1 MLRNLLLDWSG
12 TLADD
17 LPPVIGATNH
27 VLERYGR
34 PPLSREEFRRHF
46 RLPFSE
52 FYEEFLPDVPVDE
65 LEELFHRRFVE
76 IQDEVT
82 PLPGLFEFLEF
93 CRESGRRL
101 FLLSSVRTEHFAT
114 QADRLGVAHYFEHA
128 YAGVRDKRAKIGEI
142 LTERGLDR
150 HETAFVGDM
159 IHDIETARHGGVMS
173 IAVLTGYD
181 SIEKLTPA
189 KPNVVVSS
197 LHELRRLLGDDIY
210 SRPLSTVGGL
220 IFHCGRVLMIRT
232 RKWSGKW
239 GIPGG
244 KIERGESAEEAL
256 RREVKEETALD
267 LRDVHF
273 VMFQDCVDSG
283 EFHRPA
289 HFLLLNYTA
298 ESDSDRVVLNDEAE
312 EFQWVDPREALT
324 MDLNMPTRILLEKV
338 TSS

>member
-27 VLERYGR
+27 VLGHFGR
-34 PPLSREEFRRHF
+34 PALSREEFRRCF
-46 RLPFSE
+46 RLPFGE
-52 FYEEFLPDVPVDE
+52 FYEEFLPDVPMDE
-65 LEELFHRRFVE
+65 LEEMFHRRFVE

-82 PLPGLFEFLEF
+82 PLPGLLEFLEF
-93 CRESGRRL
+93 CRASGRRL
-101 FLLSSVRTEHFAT
+101 FLLSSVRPEHFAA
-114 QADRLGVAHYFEHA
+114 QAGRLGVVDYFEHA
-128 YAGVRDKRAKIGEI
+128 YTGIRDKRAKIGEI
-142 LTERGLDR
+142 LAVHGLR
-150 HETAFVGDM
+150 REETAFVGDM

-189 KPNVVVSS
+189 KPDVVVTS
-197 LHELRRLLGDDIY
+197 LHELRRLMGDDIY
-210 SRPLSTVGGL
+210 ARPLPTVGGL
-220 IFHCGRVLMIRT
+220 IFHRGRVLMIRT
-232 RKWSGKW
+232 RKWSEKW

-244 KIERGESAEEAL
+244 KIERGESAGQVL
-256 RREVKEETALD
+256 RREVKEETSLD

-273 VMFQDCVDSG
+273 VMVQDCVDSG

-298 ESDSDRVVLNDEAE
+298 QADSDRVVLNEEAE
-312 EFQWVDPREALT
+312 EFCWVDPREALA
-324 MDLNMPTRILLEKV
+324 MDLNTPTRILLERV
-338 TSS
+338 LPS

>member
-17 LPPVIGATNH
+17 MPPVIGATNH
-27 VLERYGR
+27 VLELYGR
-34 PPLSREEFRRHF
+34 PALSREEFRRHF

-52 FYEEFLPDVPVDE
+52 FYEEFLPDVPMDE

-76 IQDEVT
+76 IQDNVT
-82 PLPGLFEFLEF
+82 PLPGLLEFLEF
-93 CRESGRRL
+93 CRATGRRL
-101 FLLSSVRTEHFAT
+101 FLLSSVRTEHFAV
-114 QADRLGVAHYFEHA
+114 QAGRLGVAHYFEHA
-128 YAGVRDKRAKIGEI
+128 YAGIRDKRAKIGEI
-142 LTERGLDR
+142 LQDHGLNR
-150 HETAFVGDM
+150 EETAFVGDM

-189 KPNVVVSS
+189 RPDVVVSS

-210 SRPLSTVGGL
+210 SRPLPTVGGL
-220 IFHCGRVLMIRT
+220 IFHRGRVLMIRT

-244 KIERGESAEEAL
+244 KIERGEGAEEAL

-267 LRDVHF
+267 LHDVRF
-273 VMFQDCVDSG
+273 VMIQDCVDSG

-298 ESDSDRVVLNDEAE
+298 QSGSEHVVLNEEAE
-312 EFQWVDPREALT
+312 EFRWIDPREALT
-324 MDLNMPTRILLEKV
+324 MDLNTPTRILLEKV
-338 TSS
+338 LAS